1 MNLKNKF
8 MYHFSDDCLQPR
20 MMSGLDTKPIRK
32 GPKDTELMTSDQKV
46 NTTDRFIFNLGM
58 RN

>member
-1 MNLKNKF
+1 